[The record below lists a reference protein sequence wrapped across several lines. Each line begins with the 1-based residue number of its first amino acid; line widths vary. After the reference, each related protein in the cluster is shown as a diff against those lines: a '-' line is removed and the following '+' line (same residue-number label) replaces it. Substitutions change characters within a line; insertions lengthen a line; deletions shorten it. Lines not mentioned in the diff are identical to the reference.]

1 MSDTTPRPD
10 EPLEDGTQTT
20 GPSAGD
26 GTPAPDDTTPAP
38 DDTTPAADDTT
49 PAADDAADATTAEST
64 PEAPEPVPPPP
75 APPAPAAEQSAAP
88 PPPASPQAYP
98 PPSPQA
104 YPAPQP
110 YGGPEAQ
117 PQLTTAQSAM
127 TPQEERTWSMA
138 THGIVLAALVLSG
151 GTLGFVAALVMYL
164 VYRDRGPYIR
174 ANTANALN
182 IQIMTII
189 GVVIS
194 FVLMFVLIGFV
205 TIFLVG
211 IYALVLHIIGIVKA
225 NNGEWW
231 DPPLTPKFVR

>member
-20 GPSAGD
+20 DPSA
-26 GTPAPDDTTPAP
+26 

-88 PPPASPQAYP
+88 PPPPSPQAYP

-110 YGGPEAQ
+110 HGGPEAQ
-117 PQLTTAQSAM
+117 PQLTTGQSAM
-127 TPQEERTWSMA
+127 TPQDERTWSMA

-189 GVVIS
+189 GVLVG
-194 FVLMFVLIGFV
+194 FVLAITVVGLI
-205 TIFLVG
+205 IAIPLWIAVG
-211 IYALVLHIIGIVKA
+211 IYALVMHIIGIVKA

>member
-1 MSDTTPRPD
+1 MTDTTPRPD
-10 EPLEDGTQTT
+10 EPHDEGTRAPDTPVDDGT
-20 GPSAGD
+20 SA
-26 GTPAPDDTTPAP
+26 APP
-38 DDTTPAADDTT
+38 DVPPAA
-49 PAADDAADATTAEST
+49 
-64 PEAPEPVPPPP
+64 EAPEPPPAPDAPDAPPTVEAAPAPEAPPAPGAPGEPSVPPPP
-75 APPAPAAEQSAAP
+75 PPGPQTYGQQQAPAAL
-88 PPPASPQAYP
+88 PAGQATMSPQD
-98 PPSPQA
+98 
-104 YPAPQP
+104 
-110 YGGPEAQ
+110 
-117 PQLTTAQSAM
+117 
-127 TPQEERTWSMA
+127 ERTWSMA
-138 THGIVLAALVLSG
+138 THGITLGALVLSG

-182 IQIMTII
+182 IQITTII
-189 GVVIS
+189 GVLIS

>member
-10 EPLEDGTQTT
+10 EPLEDGPQTPD
-20 GPSAGD
+20 PSAG
-26 GTPAPDDTTPAP
+26 DTTPAP
-38 DDTTPAADDTT
+38 DDTTPAADD
-49 PAADDAADATTAEST
+49 AADAMTAEST

-75 APPAPAAEQSAAP
+75 APPAPAAEESAAP
-88 PPPASPQAYP
+88 PPPPPPPSPQAYP

-117 PQLTTAQSAM
+117 PQPATGQSAM
-127 TPQEERTWSMA
+127 TPQDERTWSMA

-182 IQIMTII
+182 IQIMTLI

-205 TIFLVG
+205 TIVLVG